1 MGRYENIL
9 ILSPDCTKEEED
21 DLLNR
26 IRANFGKTGATIIK
40 EDDWSIRRLAY
51 PIKKKDKGHY
61 FFFLLDMDESNL
73 GALSKFYK
81 NIDSILRHMVV
92 RVDDNE
98 KGPDKAPDHVLF
110 DELEGEF
117 S

>member
-9 ILSPDCTKEEED
+9 ILSPDCTKGEEE

-26 IRANFGKTGATIIK
+26 IRANFAKTGATIIK

-51 PIKKKDKGHY
+51 PIRKKDKGHY
-61 FFFLLDMDESNL
+61 FFFLLDMDEAGL
-73 GALSKFYK
+73 GAIGKFYK
-81 NIDSILRHMVV
+81 NIDFILRHMMV

-110 DELEGEF
+110 DELESEF